1 MDKSTIRPPSRS
13 GRKRRGFYLPLAF
26 MMATQIALW
35 HWSTSLPSFW
45 NWKLHPTELV
55 RENSTIKWRACPD
68 NASFLCTFL
77 KVPLD
82 YSNHGILPPS
92 APEDYATIAMRLY
105 PATVPTSQR
114 LGTIFTNPGGPG
126 TSGHALLLKNG
137 PSISAIL
144 DGKFDVVS
152 WDPRGVNMSTPRIS
166 CHPTELQRQ
175 LFLLNHDS
183 GELDFYGLAASA
195 ANQTLLTASARAEL
209 LTELCRDAVSDTV
222 LRSVATVNVARD
234 LDEMR
239 KVIGEENL
247 LYWGFSYGT
256 TLGATYAAMFPHR
269 VHRMVLDG
277 VVYAPEHYNS
287 LLEHAISSG
296 DSTSKTFDGFI
307 SSCIQAGPSRCAL
320 AKNVTMDASQLRHHV
335 LNLLTAL
342 SNTPLPIPHPNS
354 QAVPSILQPTNLL
367 LSIYAALLRPA
378 NWASLAAAI
387 ADLEHGDGRAIAA
400 LSGAE
405 GRAWDIRNLTDSELA
420 ENAGWAGHEMGAD
433 EAGMA
438 ISCGDTLLFAE
449 PDASW
454 TDSWLAWRDELIS
467 NNAMSGA
474 VWFKKLIRCRHWG
487 RICPPPERYEGKS
500 KMGEDLQPPKH
511 PILFVSNTYDP
522 VTPISSG
529 RRMVDVFGSENA
541 RLLENNA
548 YGHCSVSQPSLCVG
562 KAIRQYVID
571 GTLPVEAAVCQPED
585 GMIFPENIH
594 PDYEASD
601 QSMLQALK
609 DLSHAGLGNGE

>member
-1 MDKSTIRPPSRS
+1 
-13 GRKRRGFYLPLAF
+13 
-26 MMATQIALW
+26 
-35 HWSTSLPSFW
+35 
-45 NWKLHPTELV
+45 
-55 RENSTIKWRACPD
+55 
-68 NASFLCTFL
+68 
-77 KVPLD
+77 
-82 YSNHGILPPS
+82 
-92 APEDYATIAMRLY
+92 MRLY
-105 PATVPTSQR
+105 PATVPASQR

-126 TSGHALLLKNG
+126 TSGHALLLKTG
-137 PSISAIL
+137 PSMSAIL

-166 CHPTELQRQ
+166 CHATELRRQ
-175 LFLLNHDS
+175 LFLLNHES
-183 GELDFYGLAASA
+183 GDLDFYGLAGSA

-209 LTELCRDAVSDTV
+209 LTALCRDAVSDKA
-222 LRSVATVNVARD
+222 LRNVVTVNVARD
-234 LDEMR
+234 LEEMR
-239 KVIGEENL
+239 KAIGEGNL

-256 TLGATYAAMFPHR
+256 TLGATYAAMFPNH

-277 VVYAPEHYNS
+277 VVYTPEHYNS

-307 SSCIQAGPSRCAL
+307 SSCIKAGPSRCAL
-320 AKNVTMDASQLRHHV
+320 AKNDTMDASQLRHHV
-335 LNLLTAL
+335 LNLITSL
-342 SNTPLPIPHPNS
+342 SNTPLPILHPSS
-354 QAVPSILQPTNLL
+354 QAVPSILRPSNLL
-367 LSIYAALLRPA
+367 LSIYAVLLRPVSWA
-378 NWASLAAAI
+378 NLAAAI

-400 LSGAE
+400 LSGAG
-405 GRAWDIRNLTDSELA
+405 GRAWDLRNLTDAELA
-420 ENAGWAGHEMGAD
+420 ENAGWASGREMGAD

-438 ISCGDTLLFAE
+438 ISCGDTLPFAE
-449 PDASW
+449 PDGPSW
-454 TDSWLAWRDELIS
+454 SDNWLAWRDELIS
-467 NNAMSGA
+467 SDPMSGA

-487 RICPPPERYEGKS
+487 RIRPPPQRYEGKW

-529 RRMVDVFGSENA
+529 RRMVNIFGSENA

-571 GTLPVEAAVCQPED
+571 GTLPVEGTVCLPED
-585 GMIFPENIH
+585 GMIFPKDIH
-594 PDYEASD
+594 LQYEASD

-609 DLSHAGLGNGE
+609 DLSHAGLGNRE